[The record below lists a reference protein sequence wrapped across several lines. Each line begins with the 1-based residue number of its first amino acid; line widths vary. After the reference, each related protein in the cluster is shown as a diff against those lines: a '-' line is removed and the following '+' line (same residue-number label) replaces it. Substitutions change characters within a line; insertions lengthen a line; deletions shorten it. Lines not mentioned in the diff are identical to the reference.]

1 MGITDMRP
9 EQRVFHIDNEC
20 YIVYLGRHPND
31 YKPFLRI
38 GNSPNLDQEIKSL
51 VYSVVVTDNLTGNP
65 SDEAVAIS
73 EVPNDEFRYIGD
85 PETVETFKSFLKHQ
99 EIPTGKYQTNGADP
113 GNERGVYVYFY
124 DDGNLKLRFET
135 KPIFD
140 LETREERD
148 RHFPQR
154 CKEIKNSFLKNPLRQ
169 DKRALEKPGFFVV
182 GGSVYLFD
190 RSNALAFSLAE
201 DTFVELASRGI
212 DPDAVTTV
220 VHGDGDLA
228 LERWL
233 KRLRQ
238 KNSRGKVLTDNSEA
252 VRGLMDLFRKLP
264 TRPARVEQIKFD
276 AGGSQSFFGLTV
288 HRVAGGYTVDA
299 HNGVVLALGS
309 AEASPAQG
317 GGDVLR
323 LDGAARGWKR
333 ESGKQ
338 QDSGA
343 LIEAV
348 PYRLRTEAPAVDEKA
363 LNTFLPERP
372 GDFTGV
378 FADEQV
384 QVLEQVRRAFDGLL
398 DGRDPSGPVRTIRS
412 IGKAAGS
419 QETPYFTVS
428 IHNARELIR
437 LFVREKGERSDA
449 GKNAQALD
457 RVLKSV
463 ESPLASAQL
472 TGVACD
478 FCVTETG
485 AYQLFPLQ
493 NVVTVEQV
501 ERNATLGEEMRSA
514 FFDQDDEAFA
524 GERKRL
530 DAVIAELHPKRSRQR
545 VKENPSEKK
554 GETAKAADKADTEG
568 DKKAAAGA
576 ATSAAG
582 AATAGP
588 ATEVSSGKSATTR
601 SSGGDTAAAAGKGGD
616 SAGGSGRR
624 RGLLIAAAAVLLIA
638 LLATLFG
645 TGVID
650 LGEGGVSTV
659 ASDGAGNNGTA
670 STPED
675 DRDTAGTISGGETSD
690 GEASDGE
697 ASDATTS
704 DGEEGRDDG
713 QAVIGDTTNVTPS
726 VRVFIETLDLEN
738 PPEGLEAREGAGGII
753 ITILDIIRLA
763 NRIAVD
769 NGYRELGAPPTA
781 GPDPD
786 WIYPGNVFQLPDRS
800 TYTVVSGDT
809 LWDITAEFIQ
819 EQLARRYSRYAELM
833 EDYQSERIETEAL
846 VEELTTLRN
855 NTYSEN
861 FRNIIN
867 QTIEEVA
874 SPE

>member
-1 MGITDMRP
+1 MRP

-65 SDEAVAIS
+65 LDEAVAIS

-85 PETVETFKSFLKHQ
+85 PKTVETFKSFLKHQ
-99 EIPTGKYQTNGADP
+99 EIPTGKYQANGADS

-124 DDGNLKLRFET
+124 DNGNLKLRFET

-154 CKEIKNSFLKNPLRQ
+154 CKEIKNNLLKNPLRQ

-190 RSNALAFSLAE
+190 RSNALAFSLAD
-201 DTFVELASRGI
+201 DTFVDLASHGI
-212 DPDAVTTV
+212 DPDAVTAV
-220 VHGDGDLA
+220 IHADGDLA

-238 KNSRGKVLTDNSEA
+238 KNGRGKVLTDNPEG
-252 VRGLMDLFRKLP
+252 VRGLIDLFRKLP

-288 HRVAGGYTVDA
+288 HRLAGGYTVDA

-309 AEASPAQG
+309 AETSSAQAG
-317 GGDVLR
+317 SYVLR
-323 LDGAARGWKR
+323 LDGAARSWKR

-348 PYRLRTEAPAVDEKA
+348 PYRLRTEAPVVDEKT
-363 LNTFLPERP
+363 LNTYLHERP

-378 FADEQV
+378 FTDEQA
-384 QVLEQVRRAFDGLL
+384 QVLDQARRAFDGLL

-419 QETPYFTVS
+419 QESPYFTVA

-437 LFVREKGERSDA
+437 LFIHEKGERSDA

-478 FCVTETG
+478 FCVTDAG

-493 NVVTVEQV
+493 NAVTVEQV
-501 ERNATLGEEMRSA
+501 ERNATLGQEMKSA
-514 FFDQDDEAFA
+514 FFDEDEDAFV

-545 VKENPSEKK
+545 VKESTSEKKSEKK
-554 GETAKAADKADTEG
+554 GEATNTGDTGDKEG
-568 DKKAAAGA
+568 EKKAAADA
-576 ATSAAG
+576 AADAG
-582 AATAGP
+582 AGP
-588 ATEVSSGKSATTR
+588 ATEVSSGKPAATR
-601 SSGGDTAAAAGKGGD
+601 SSGGDAAAAGGKGGD
-616 SAGGSGRR
+616 SAGGSGDGSGRR
-624 RGLLIAAAAVLLIA
+624 RGLLVAAAAVLLVA
-638 LLATLFG
+638 LLAVLFG

-650 LGEGGVSTV
+650 LGGVTGPGEEGEPTV
-659 ASDGAGNNGTA
+659 ASNGTGTNGTV
-670 STPED
+670 STGED
-675 DRDTAGTISGGETSD
+675 DRDTD
-690 GEASDGE
+690 GEASDG
-697 ASDATTS
+697 ATS
-704 DGEEGRDDG
+704 AGDG
-713 QAVIGDTTNVTPS
+713 QAVIGDTTNVTPA
-726 VRVFIETLDLEN
+726 VREFIETLDLEN

-769 NGYRELGAPPTA
+769 NGYRELGAPPGA
-781 GPDPD
+781 RPDPD
-786 WIYPGNVFQLPDRS
+786 WIYPGNVFELPDGS
-800 TYTVVSGDT
+800 THTVVSGDT
-809 LWDITAEFIQ
+809 LWDITGEFIQ
-819 EQLARRYSRYAELM
+819 EQLAGRYSRYAAVM
-833 EDYQSERIETEAL
+833 EDYQTERIEIEAL
-846 VEELTTLRN
+846 VEELTDLRN

-874 SPE
+874 STD